1 MQTQATPSTA
11 GLVELARRYWGISMV
26 RGVIAIIFGLLAI
39 FWPSLTFNLFMYIFG
54 VFALIQGIDLLANA
68 YTQYHVPGQEQDQA
82 FTRTYTPVN
91 QAGETTSETFTRGE
105 SSARVYETTSTGYA
119 GTGARA
125 QATPLPPRTVKSW
138 TVLTVEGAL
147 SILCGLLAMFL
158 PGVIG
163 SLALYALAA
172 WILFTAVSAFSQ
184 TQQRGLIQFVI
195 GVLAVIL
202 FVAVFLNPLQIIHS
216 LLWLIGLF
224 SLVMGVLL
232 VARGLTYN
240 ATTAQ
245 ERDYEARHFGPRR
258 YEPRYEG

>member
-1 MQTQATPSTA
+1 MQTQTFIPP
-11 GLVELARRYWGISMV
+11 GLVELARRYWGISIV

-39 FWPSLTFNLFMYIFG
+39 FWPQMTFTLFMYIFG

-68 YTQYHVPGQEQDQA
+68 YSQYHIPGQGQESV
-82 FTRTYTPVN
+82 FTHTYTPVN
-91 QAGETTSETFTRGE
+91 QASEAARETV
-105 SSARVYETTSTGYA
+105 ARDEATPAPVDEVMRAGYA
-119 GTGARA
+119 GTSERR

-147 SILCGLLAMFL
+147 SILCGLLALFL
-158 PGVIG
+158 PGVLG
-163 SLALYALAA
+163 SLALYAVAG

-184 TQQRGLIQFVI
+184 TQQRGLVQFVI

-232 VARGLTYN
+232 IARALTYN
-240 ATTAQ
+240 VATAQ
-245 ERDYEARHFGPRR
+245 ERDYAARHFRPRR